1 LSPKGAA
8 LSSTQQKKLAP
19 KPKFQRKHLLTYKIS
34 TILV

>member
-1 LSPKGAA
+1 M
-8 LSSTQQKKLAP
+8 STTYSLQTKKLAP